1 MNSSSQETIQHTG
14 AKAIDFSRRARTP
27 PSRVEKC
34 SRVELLVDVEQR
46 FKDFRLEVRF
56 RAGDNTLG
64 ILGPSGSGKSMTLR
78 CIAGLET
85 PVRGSIVL
93 NGRALFDSAHG
104 VNLHSRERRVGFL
117 LQDYSLF
124 PHLTVAENIAFGLRR
139 FSRQTTR
146 QKLEEQIN
154 RFQLHGLDRRT
165 PRQLSGGQQQRVAL
179 ARALAAEP
187 EVLLLDEPLSA
198 LDDHLRSQMETLLI
212 ETLAAFPGVS
222 LYVTHNLEE
231 AYRIAEEIVV
241 ISQGKEVAFGP
252 KEEIFRHP
260 PNFTTAQVTGCKN
273 FSRARAVRDDAVE
286 ALDWGCKLR
295 VIPPIPDQLAFAG
308 IRAHHLSFPAAS
320 GAENTFPCELVRAI
334 EGPFRMTLFLNLL
347 GPGVPP
353 AHHHLQAE
361 ITRESWAELQTR
373 RKPWLVRLSPD
384 RLMLLK

>member
-1 MNSSSQETIQHTG
+1 M
-14 AKAIDFSRRARTP
+14 
-27 PSRVEKC
+27 
-34 SRVELLVDVEQR
+34 ELLVDVEQR

-124 PHLTVAENIAFGLRR
+124 PHLTVAENITFGLRR
-139 FSRQTTR
+139 FSREITR
-146 QKLEEQIN
+146 QKLAEQIK
-154 RFQLHGLDRRT
+154 RFQLQGLEERT

-198 LDDHLRSQMETLLI
+198 LDVHLRSQIETLLI

-241 ISQGKEVAFGP
+241 ISQGKEAAFGP

-260 PNFTTAQVTGCKN
+260 PNLTVAQVTGCKN
-273 FSRARAVRDDAVE
+273 FSRARAACDAAIE
-286 ALDWGCKLR
+286 ALDWGCRLR
-295 VIPPIPDQLAFAG
+295 VSPPIPDELEFAG
-308 IRAHHLSFPAAS
+308 IRAHHLSFPAGPAGP
-320 GAENTFPCELVRAI
+320 GAVNTFPCALVRVI
-334 EGPFRMTLFLNLL
+334 EGPFRMTLFLKLL
-347 GPGVPP
+347 GPQVPP

-361 ITRESWAELQTR
+361 ITKESWGGLQNCP
-373 RKPWLVRLSPD
+373 KPWFVRLAPD
-384 RLMLLK
+384 RLMLLKKEPDPGSPPRREGAETLCRHGAG